1 MTDGMNYAP
10 LAREARVVCAPGDF
24 RFAVAYMDH
33 GHIFGMATN
42 LAQAGATCTMIYEPD
57 AKKAAQMAKLFPQ
70 AKVARSFD
78 EVLQDASIQ
87 LVIAAAVPN
96 LRGPIGIAVM
106 QHGKDY
112 FTDKTPFTSLDQLAQ
127 AQQVCAQTHRKYAV
141 CYSERLQN
149 ESAEYAAELIRDGV
163 IGDVVQVL
171 GIGPHRLSKSSR
183 PDWFFDKSRYGGI
196 LCDIGSHQAEQYL
209 TYTGAA
215 SAEVTMA
222 RVANHAN
229 PDVPELEDFG
239 EFSLLGANGTSGYFR
254 MDWFTPDG
262 LRTWGDGRTTILGTK
277 GFIECRKYIDLARD
291 PAAGEQRLCG
301 DRGWR
306 GIPQRHRQNRLSVF
320 PRFHPGLPRA
330 HRTVD
335 DPAALLPGRRAV
347 SSSPGLW
354 RIVRAARGVDADDV
368 RVMRVAS
375 FVNAGLHASA

>member
-10 LAREARVVCAPGDF
+10 LAREARVVCEPGEF

-78 EVLQDASIQ
+78 EVLQDASIH

-112 FTDKTPFTSLDQLAQ
+112 FTDKTPFTTLDQLEQ
-127 AQQVCAQTHRKYAV
+127 AQQVCVQTHRKYAV

-163 IGDVVQVL
+163 IGEVVQVL

-183 PDWFFDKSRYGGI
+183 PAWFFDKARYGGI

-215 SAEVTMA
+215 SAVVTMA
-222 RVANHAN
+222 RVGNHAN
-229 PDVPELEDFG
+229 PDVPGLEDFG

-262 LRTWGDGRTTILGTK
+262 LRTWGDGRTTILGTR

-291 PAAGEQRLCG
+291 PAAENNVYVVTETGEEYHNVTGRIGFPFFPEFILDCLE
-301 DRGWR
+301 RTER
-306 GIPQRHRQNRLSVF
+306 SMTQRHCFLAAELCLRAQALADRQR
-320 PRFHPGLPRA
+320 HP
-330 HRTVD
+330 D
-335 DPAALLPGRRAV
+335 
-347 SSSPGLW
+347 SE
-354 RIVRAARGVDADDV
+354 RIDID
-368 RVMRVAS
+368 
-375 FVNAGLHASA
+375 